1 MARSIDD
8 PTADL
13 KKRAR
18 RARGAELRTIARA
31 WWREHE
37 LERVPV
43 ASCRRIAVSL
53 IDDAPALAI
62 AVLQLVGEQLRVADL
77 PVLARVVEPE
87 PRPIVRLLV
96 VMLARD
102 DGRAE
107 LAHAIGG
114 WRDAPA
120 SAQRCAACLAL
131 ASLGPRGEDAFAGF
145 TTLALSVCATVVWSH
160 VPDDQAAVGAL
171 LGKLAPAAPLRVDG
185 FVRRYARLMS
195 RPCVRAAV
203 AKLAARDELLALH
216 RRATSI

>member
-43 ASCRRIAVSL
+43 ASCRR
-53 IDDAPALAI
+53 I